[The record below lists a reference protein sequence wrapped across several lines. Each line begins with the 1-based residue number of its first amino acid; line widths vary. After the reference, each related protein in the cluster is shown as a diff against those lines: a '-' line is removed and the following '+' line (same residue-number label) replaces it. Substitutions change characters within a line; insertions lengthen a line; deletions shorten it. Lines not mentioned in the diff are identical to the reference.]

1 MILVDTSVW
10 IDHLRQKDDHL
21 VITLL
26 AGHVLIHPWVIGEI
40 ACGSLKDRE
49 QVLDLLRSLPLCSVA
64 LEDEVLLFIE
74 QNKLM
79 ACGIGYVDVHLLA
92 STKLSGATLWTR
104 DKRLL
109 IIAKEMNI
117 AYPEI
122 LH

>member
-1 MILVDTSVW
+1 MILIDTSVW
-10 IDHLRQKDDHL
+10 IDHLRQRDDHL

-40 ACGSLKDRE
+40 ACSSIKDRE

-79 ACGIGYVDVHLLA
+79 ARGIGYVDVHLLA

>member
-1 MILVDTSVW
+1 MILIDTSVW
-10 IDHLRQKDDHL
+10 IDHLRQRDDHL

-26 AGHVLIHPWVIGEI
+26 AGHVLIHPWVIGDI
-40 ACGSLKDRE
+40 ACSSLRDRE

-79 ACGIGYVDVHLLA
+79 ARGIGYVDVHLLA

>member
-1 MILVDTSVW
+1 MILIDTSVW
-10 IDHLRQKDDHL
+10 IDHLRQRDDHL

-26 AGHVLIHPWVIGEI
+26 AGLVLIHPWVIGEI

-64 LEDEVLLFIE
+64 LEDEVLLFVE

-79 ACGIGYVDVHLLA
+79 TRGIGYVDVHLLA

>member
-1 MILVDTSVW
+1 MILIDTSVW
-10 IDHLRQKDDHL
+10 IDHLRQRDDHL
-21 VITLL
+21 VIILL

-79 ACGIGYVDVHLLA
+79 ARGIGYVDVHLLA

>member
-1 MILVDTSVW
+1 MILVDTLVW

-26 AGHVLIHPWVIGEI
+26 AGHVLIH
-40 ACGSLKDRE
+40 
-49 QVLDLLRSLPLCSVA
+49 
-64 LEDEVLLFIE
+64 
-74 QNKLM
+74 
-79 ACGIGYVDVHLLA
+79 LLA
-92 STKLSGATLWTR
+92 STKLSGATLWIR

-109 IIAKEMNI
+109 IVAKEMNI

>member
-1 MILVDTSVW
+1 MILIDTSVW
-10 IDHLRQKDDHL
+10 IDHLRQRDDHL

-40 ACGSLKDRE
+40 VCGSLKDRE
-49 QVLDLLRSLPLCSVA
+49 QVLDLLRFLPLCSVA
-64 LEDEVLLFIE
+64 LENEVLLFIE

-79 ACGIGYVDVHLLA
+79 ARGIGYVDVHLLA

>member
-1 MILVDTSVW
+1 MILIDTSVW
-10 IDHLRQKDDHL
+10 IDHLRQRDDHL

-40 ACGSLKDRE
+40 ACGLIKDRE

-79 ACGIGYVDVHLLA
+79 ARGIGYVDVHLLA

>member
-1 MILVDTSVW
+1 MILIDTSVW
-10 IDHLRQKDDHL
+10 IDHLRQRDDHL

-79 ACGIGYVDVHLLA
+79 ARGIGYVDVHLLA
-92 STKLSGATLWTR
+92 STNLSGATLWTR

>member
-1 MILVDTSVW
+1 MILIDTSVW
-10 IDHLRQKDDHL
+10 IDHLRQRDDHL
-21 VITLL
+21 VIILL

-49 QVLDLLRSLPLCSVA
+49 QILDLLRSLPLCSVA

-79 ACGIGYVDVHLLA
+79 ARGIGYVDVNLLA

>member
-1 MILVDTSVW
+1 MILIDTSVW
-10 IDHLRQKDDHL
+10 IDHLRQRDDHL

-79 ACGIGYVDVHLLA
+79 ARGIGYVDVHLLA

>member
-1 MILVDTSVW
+1 MILIDTSVW
-10 IDHLRQKDDHL
+10 IDHLRQRDDHL

-49 QVLDLLRSLPLCSVA
+49 QILDLLRSLPLCSVA

-79 ACGIGYVDVHLLA
+79 ARGIGYVDVHLLA

>member
-79 ACGIGYVDVHLLA
+79 ARGIGYVDVHLLA

>member
-1 MILVDTSVW
+1 MILIDTSVW
-10 IDHLRQKDDHL
+10 IDHLRQRDDHL
-21 VITLL
+21 VIILL

-79 ACGIGYVDVHLLA
+79 ARGIGYVDVHLLA
-92 STKLSGATLWTR
+92 STNLSGATLWTR

-109 IIAKEMNI
+109 IIAKEMNV

>member
-1 MILVDTSVW
+1 MILIDTSVW
-10 IDHLRQKDDHL
+10 IDHLRQRDDHL
-21 VITLL
+21 VIILL

-79 ACGIGYVDVHLLA
+79 ARGIGYVDVHLLA
-92 STKLSGATLWTR
+92 STNLSGATLWTR

>member
-1 MILVDTSVW
+1 MILIDTSVW
-10 IDHLRQKDDHL
+10 IDHLRQRDDHL

-26 AGHVLIHPWVIGEI
+26 AGHVLIHPWVIGDI
-40 ACGSLKDRE
+40 ACSSLKDRE

-79 ACGIGYVDVHLLA
+79 ARGIGYVDVHLLA

>member
-1 MILVDTSVW
+1 MILIDTSVW
-10 IDHLRQKDDHL
+10 IDHLRQRDDHL

-40 ACGSLKDRE
+40 VCGSLKDRE

-64 LEDEVLLFIE
+64 LEDEVLLFVE

-79 ACGIGYVDVHLLA
+79 TRGIGYVDVHLLA

>member
-1 MILVDTSVW
+1 MILIDTSVW
-10 IDHLRQKDDHL
+10 IDHLRQRDDHL

-40 ACGSLKDRE
+40 ACSSIKDRE

-79 ACGIGYVDVHLLA
+79 ARGIGYVDVHLLA

-109 IIAKEMNI
+109 IVAKEMNI

>member
-10 IDHLRQKDDHL
+10 IDHLCQKDDHL

-40 ACGSLKDRE
+40 ACGLIKDRE

-64 LEDEVLLFIE
+64 LEDEVLHFIE

-79 ACGIGYVDVHLLA
+79 ARGIGYVDVHLLA

-109 IIAKEMNI
+109 IVAKEMNI

>member
-1 MILVDTSVW
+1 MILIDTSVW
-10 IDHLRQKDDHL
+10 IDHLRQRDDHL

-49 QVLDLLRSLPLCSVA
+49 QILDLLRSLPLCSVA

-79 ACGIGYVDVHLLA
+79 ARGIGYVDVHLLA

-109 IIAKEMNI
+109 IVAKEMNI

>member
-1 MILVDTSVW
+1 M
-10 IDHLRQKDDHL
+10 
-21 VITLL
+21 
-26 AGHVLIHPWVIGEI
+26 
-40 ACGSLKDRE
+40 
-49 QVLDLLRSLPLCSVA
+49 RSLPLCSVA

-79 ACGIGYVDVHLLA
+79 ARGIGYVDVHLLA

>member
-1 MILVDTSVW
+1 MILIDTSVW
-10 IDHLRQKDDHL
+10 IDHLRQRDDHL

-26 AGHVLIHPWVIGEI
+26 AGHVLIHPWVIGDI
-40 ACGSLKDRE
+40 ACSSLKDRE

-79 ACGIGYVDVHLLA
+79 ARGIGYVNVHLLA

>member
-1 MILVDTSVW
+1 MILIDTSVW
-10 IDHLRQKDDHL
+10 IDHLRQRDDHL

-40 ACGSLKDRE
+40 ACSSIKDRE

-64 LEDEVLLFIE
+64 LEDEVLLFID

-79 ACGIGYVDVHLLA
+79 ARGIGYVDVHLLA

>member
-40 ACGSLKDRE
+40 ACGLIKDRE

-79 ACGIGYVDVHLLA
+79 ARGIGYVDVHLLA